1 MKLWVNGVDQAVEET
16 LSVGAFLAQLGLEE
30 KPVVVE
36 LNETALL
43 PREYVQTLLKDGD
56 RLEIVQITAGG

>member
-1 MKLWVNGVDQAVEET
+1 MKLWVNGAAQEVTET
-16 LSVGAFLAQLGLEE
+16 LSVTAFLTQLGLEE

-43 PREYVQTLLKDGD
+43 PREYAQTVLKDGD

>member
-1 MKLWVNGVDQAVEET
+1 MKLWVNGAAQEVTET
-16 LSVGAFLAQLGLEE
+16 LSVTAFLTQLGLEE
-30 KPVVVE
+30 KLVVLE

-43 PREYVQTLLKDGD
+43 PREYAQTVLKDGD